1 MSLLRTPI
9 PTAILDLQA
18 PCEIGRGAP
27 KATTASPEP
36 KTTTLVS
43 VEDDAIR
50 ALLSRLARPDASGG
64 KTIERAAIL
73 AAGVDFTQVIAWID
87 AHDGKPET
95 IVRASVGHGLHG
107 SRIES
112 GGEQRA
118 PLRYLLPASA
128 FA

>member
-1 MSLLRTPI
+1 V
-9 PTAILDLQA
+9 ILDLQT
-18 PCEIGRGAP
+18 PGEIGGASPRGPAGPPEP
-27 KATTASPEP
+27 KATT
-36 KTTTLVS
+36 LVP

-73 AAGVDFTQVIAWID
+73 AAGVDFTQVMAWID

-95 IVRASVGHGLHG
+95 IVRTSVGHGLHG

-118 PLRYLLPASA
+118 PLRYLLPPSA
-128 FA
+128 LA